1 MSAELIIVAA
11 ISLFFG
17 FLFIFPEFFQLK
29 ISLSLV
35 SGIFIGYFFISM
47 LPEIENLS
55 QISNQ
60 LNYARYAWV
69 ALGFVINY
77 LVYMFIIKKI
87 KNKSI
92 RKLKNLSKSKER
104 NFNSEY
110 DKMDQQKDE
119 IQEQANREIAR
130 FHFYSLFLYHLLIGI
145 IGIPLLLENL
155 FSGITFFLIAYMIS
169 LSIHKLRSRLLIA
182 NLNIREIEVEE
193 SFREKIILS
202 ITPLIG
208 VIISLILVIVSGFYL
223 DFRIV
228 TILFSIVAG
237 FMLYHIVFELMPEP
251 EKLNGGLFFAG
262 FLGFLIFIFLMN
274 FLSLV

>member
-92 RKLKNLSKSKER
+92 LKLKNLSKSKER

-110 DKMDQQKDE
+110 DKIQKDE
-119 IQEQANREIAR
+119 IQEQANRKIAS

-155 FSGITFFLIAYMIS
+155 FSGIIFFLIAYMIS
-169 LSIHKLRSRLLIA
+169 LSIHNLRSRLLIA
-182 NLNIREIEVEE
+182 DLNIREIEVEE
-193 SFREKIILS
+193 SFREKVILS

-208 VIISLILVIVSGFYL
+208 VIISLILVILSGFYL

-228 TILFSIVAG
+228 SILFSIVAG

-251 EKLNGGLFFAG
+251 EKLSGGLFFAG
-262 FLGFLIFIFLMN
+262 FLGFLIFIFLVN

>member
-92 RKLKNLSKSKER
+92 LKLKNLSKSKER

-110 DKMDQQKDE
+110 DKIQKDE
-119 IQEQANREIAR
+119 IEEQANRKIAS

-155 FSGITFFLIAYMIS
+155 FSGIIFFLIAYMIS
-169 LSIHKLRSRLLIA
+169 LSIHNLRSRLLIA
-182 NLNIREIEVEE
+182 DLNIREIEVEE
-193 SFREKIILS
+193 SFREKVILS

-208 VIISLILVIVSGFYL
+208 VIISLILVILSGFYL

-228 TILFSIVAG
+228 SILFSIVAG

-251 EKLNGGLFFAG
+251 EKLSGGLFFAG
-262 FLGFLIFIFLMN
+262 FLGFLIFIFLVN